1 MPYKHDES
9 RRHKIPKARYRVEN
23 WREYDAALRDRGSLT
38 VWVTPEAIAAWHPAR
53 TGRPGRSAHYSDL
66 AIETG
71 VMLRRAFARPWRQTE
86 GLLRSV
92 TTLLGLS
99 LDVPD
104 HTTLSRRSAALS
116 LVTALAVP
124 AGPVTVLIDSTGLKV
139 FGAGEWRMAK
149 HGGRDR
155 RTWRKLHLAIDPDT
169 GEVLASAL
177 TTTEE
182 GDASL
187 VRPLLDQIAAPIAA
201 VLADGAYDGDPVYR
215 AVADRAPTATVI
227 IPPRATAVVSEVSAA
242 GTPTPR
248 DRHIEMIAAK
258 GRLGWQKAVG
268 YGRRSLVETRN
279 RSAILAA
286 VLADATNLG
295 PKRMAEASSN
305 VSERQISWARLFHV
319 RPETYRAA
327 QAAIIDAHSAH
338 PHATLWGAGA
348 TSSSDGQFFRASD
361 RAAGR
366 SDVNLHYGSEPG
378 TKFYSHLSDQYGY
391 FSILPISPSES
402 EAPYV
407 LDGLFDH
414 ESKLDI
420 DEHYTDTGGSSDHV
434 FGLFALLGRRFE
446 AEASRW
452 AK

>member
-1 MPYKHDES
+1 MPYKHNEP
-9 RRHKIPKARYRVEN
+9 RRHKIPKARCRVEN
-23 WREYDAALRDRGSLT
+23 WREYEVALRDRGSLT

-71 VMLRRAFARPWRQTE
+71 VMLRLAFARPWRQTE

-92 TTLLGLS
+92 TMLLGLS

-124 AGPVTVLIDSTGLKV
+124 AGPVTVVIDSTGLKV

-215 AVADRAPTATVI
+215 AVADQAP
-227 IPPRATAVVSEVSAA
+227 AA
-242 GTPTPR
+242 RR
-248 DRHIEMIAAK
+248 DRDAALQDHHRPNAPRPDSARTK
-258 GRLGWQKAVG
+258 GRGQGRLQGAQPHDRSRHARLSKARLKPPG
-268 YGRRSLVETRN
+268 GPPLPPDLRLCTKAWPICSP
-279 RSAILAA
+279 
-286 VLADATNLG
+286 ADAS
-295 PKRMAEASSN
+295 P
-305 VSERQISWARLFHV
+305 
-319 RPETYRAA
+319 
-327 QAAIIDAHSAH
+327 
-338 PHATLWGAGA
+338 
-348 TSSSDGQFFRASD
+348 TSSRTPAHGLGSMWVAIPSSQWTFTTYSLPVSRRTYSRCGPHTRA
-361 RAAGR
+361 
-366 SDVNLHYGSEPG
+366 V
-378 TKFYSHLSDQYGY
+378 T
-391 FSILPISPSES
+391 
-402 EAPYV
+402 
-407 LDGLFDH
+407 
-414 ESKLDI
+414 
-420 DEHYTDTGGSSDHV
+420 
-434 FGLFALLGRRFE
+434 
-446 AEASRW
+446 
-452 AK
+452 

>member
-1 MPYKHDES
+1 MGRLMRLHWFPFMVSGELEPGGPPKRVWLLGERLVAFRGTDGRVGLLDEFCPHRLVSLYFGRNEGTGLRCAYHGWKFDRDGRCLETPSEPSASQFARKVRAKGVGAQIGSVRHGDRSLEWDDGPAASTWDDDLPMPHKHNEP

-23 WREYDAALRDRGSLT
+23 WREYEVALRDRGSLT

-71 VMLRRAFARPWRQTE
+71 VMLRLAFARPWRQTE

-124 AGPVTVLIDSTGLKV
+124 AGPVTVVIDSTGLKV

-187 VRPLLDQIAAPIAA
+187 VGPLLDQIAAPIAA
-201 VLADGAYDGDPVYR
+201 VMADGAYDGDPVYR
-215 AVADRAPTATVI
+215 AVADRAPAATVI
-227 IPPRATAVVSEVSAA
+227 IPPRATAVASQAAAA
-242 GTPTPR
+242 GTPTQR

-268 YGRRSLVETRN
+268 YGRRSLVETGMLRYRTLSAQKVEARVGCKVLN
-279 RSAILAA
+279 RMTALGMPVSRRLA
-286 VLADATNLG
+286 
-295 PKRMAEASSN
+295 
-305 VSERQISWARLFHV
+305 
-319 RPETYRAA
+319 
-327 QAAIIDAHSAH
+327 
-338 PHATLWGAGA
+338 
-348 TSSSDGQFFRASD
+348 
-361 RAAGR
+361 
-366 SDVNLHYGSEPG
+366 
-378 TKFYSHLSDQYGY
+378 
-391 FSILPISPSES
+391 
-402 EAPYV
+402 
-407 LDGLFDH
+407 
-414 ESKLDI
+414 
-420 DEHYTDTGGSSDHV
+420 
-434 FGLFALLGRRFE
+434 
-446 AEASRW
+446 
-452 AK
+452 

>member
-1 MPYKHDES
+1 MDLPPAPGTMISMPYKHNEP

-23 WREYDAALRDRGSLT
+23 WREYEVALRDRGSLT

-71 VMLRRAFARPWRQTE
+71 VMLRLAFARPWRQTE
-86 GLLRSV
+86 GLLRSG

-124 AGPVTVLIDSTGLKV
+124 AGPVTVVIDSTGLKV
-139 FGAGEWRMAK
+139 FGAGEWQMAK

-177 TTTEE
+177 TTTDE

-215 AVADRAPTATVI
+215 AAADRAPAATVI
-227 IPPRATAVVSEVSAA
+227 IPPRATTVVSEVSAA

-248 DRHIEMIAAK
+248 DRPIEMIAAK

-268 YGRRSLVETRN
+268 YGRRSLVETGMLCYKTIIGRTLRARTLPAQKVEARVGCKVLN
-279 RSAILAA
+279 RMTALGMPVSRRLA
-286 VLADATNLG
+286 
-295 PKRMAEASSN
+295 
-305 VSERQISWARLFHV
+305 
-319 RPETYRAA
+319 
-327 QAAIIDAHSAH
+327 
-338 PHATLWGAGA
+338 
-348 TSSSDGQFFRASD
+348 
-361 RAAGR
+361 
-366 SDVNLHYGSEPG
+366 
-378 TKFYSHLSDQYGY
+378 
-391 FSILPISPSES
+391 
-402 EAPYV
+402 
-407 LDGLFDH
+407 
-414 ESKLDI
+414 
-420 DEHYTDTGGSSDHV
+420 
-434 FGLFALLGRRFE
+434 
-446 AEASRW
+446 
-452 AK
+452 

>member
-1 MPYKHDES
+1 MLGVKAKPAEAGRYARLDPCARFGPSAAMSFADRPGLAAGPGQQNSWSQAAYCKVHDPLS
-9 RRHKIPKARYRVEN
+9 APKGGSKIDEATITSTGSIATCGNTDSHPDCRAAR
-23 WREYDAALRDRGSLT
+23 SLT
-38 VWVTPEAIAAWHPAR
+38 VWVTPDAIAAWHPAR

-71 VMLRRAFARPWRQTE
+71 VMLRLAFARPWRQTE
-86 GLLRSV
+86 GLLGSV

-124 AGPVTVLIDSTGLKV
+124 AGPVTVVIDSTGLKV
-139 FGAGEWRMAK
+139 FGAGEWQMAK

-182 GDASL
+182 GDVSL

-201 VLADGAYDGDPVYR
+201 VLADGAYDGVPVYR
-215 AVADRAPTATVI
+215 AVADRAPAATVI

-268 YGRRSLVETRN
+268 YGRRSLVETGMLRYKTIIGRTLRARTLPAQKVEARVGCKVLN
-279 RSAILAA
+279 RMTALGMPVSRRLA
-286 VLADATNLG
+286 
-295 PKRMAEASSN
+295 
-305 VSERQISWARLFHV
+305 
-319 RPETYRAA
+319 
-327 QAAIIDAHSAH
+327 
-338 PHATLWGAGA
+338 
-348 TSSSDGQFFRASD
+348 
-361 RAAGR
+361 
-366 SDVNLHYGSEPG
+366 
-378 TKFYSHLSDQYGY
+378 
-391 FSILPISPSES
+391 
-402 EAPYV
+402 
-407 LDGLFDH
+407 
-414 ESKLDI
+414 
-420 DEHYTDTGGSSDHV
+420 
-434 FGLFALLGRRFE
+434 
-446 AEASRW
+446 
-452 AK
+452 